1 MISQIFRLDS
11 PLLCQA
17 VVLTELIRF
26 VRRCSTSWPKS
37 MTDFGMTSHKSDEG
51 GFSKDVFSRLSL
63 SAGRNFYIWAESLAA
78 ELEELSRSDLQAR
91 MYMIRIIFLPKI
103 FDFLFSFT
111 LKIGL
116 KRLSPLIR
124 FRRFYMMMNIWS
136 QKFLPLLDRFVCS
149 EFFYSM
155 N

>member
-1 MISQIFRLDS
+1 MIFFSLIIAVLEFVVRFFILNFSQPGTVPDNKMISQIFRLDS

-37 MTDFGMTSHKSDEG
+37 MTDFGMTNHKSDEG
-51 GFSKDVFSRLSL
+51 GFSKDFFSRLSL

-91 MYMIRIIFLPKI
+91 MMMIKIIIFQKI
-103 FDFLFSFT
+103 F
-111 LKIGL
+111 
-116 KRLSPLIR
+116 
-124 FRRFYMMMNIWS
+124 
-136 QKFLPLLDRFVCS
+136 
-149 EFFYSM
+149 
-155 N
+155 